1 MQADQSAQT
10 NLWEERDPLST
21 PVLMP
26 KEELKFASTASDLPL
41 LKQALLKTTDNGRTP
56 HTTLTSTYYD
66 TASASLRRAG
76 LALRVQEQNRR
87 YIQTVIAANVS
98 GVPRLGCGECED
110 VIDSG
115 RPDPRALNC
124 SAHLPETLGEA
135 ELLAQFTAVLRRTLF
150 VLEPDESTQI
160 EGALDEGELRTAAS
174 DRTEPICE
182 VGLQLKRGD
191 PAALYATGLRLLQ
204 IAPLRIEIRSK
215 AERGFDLLGGTIDKP
230 QVEHTPPFDLKP
242 DMTVEEG
249 LQRIGRGCLTMLLRN
264 EAAALADVPEGVHQI
279 RVGVRRLRSAVAAVK
294 RMLPPEQFAWVSR
307 DLKWVAD
314 VLGPA
319 RNWDVFSGSLL
330 APVRSALRTHQ
341 DLEGLSR
348 VTEQKRQAAH
358 EGANAAIRSPRY
370 TAALLNLSQWFASRS
385 WRNQPVAEPSALL
398 MAPIG
403 AVAPGLIARRYKKA
417 KKAIRG
423 LDELTP
429 QQRHEVRIAVKKLR
443 YTIEFLEDLFD
454 TDKVAKFV
462 GRLKPL
468 QDDLGYENDVRVANE
483 LLADLPNSDDAAAIA
498 RAAGVA
504 LGWHDRGLADHDRK
518 LRKHVRRFR
527 QERPFW

>member
-1 MQADQSAQT
+1 
-10 NLWEERDPLST
+10 
-21 PVLMP
+21 MP

-41 LKQALLKTTDNGRTP
+41 LKQALLKTTDNGRTTQ
-56 HTTLTSTYYD
+56 TTLTSTYYD
-66 TASASLRRAG
+66 TAAASLRRAG

-98 GVPRLGCGECED
+98 GVPPLGCGECED
-110 VIDSG
+110 VIDSE

-135 ELLAQFTAVLRRTLF
+135 ELLVQFTGVFRRTLF
-150 VLEPDESTQI
+150 VLEPDGSTQI
-160 EGALDEGELRTAAS
+160 ECALDEGELRTAAS

-204 IAPLRIEIRSK
+204 IAPLRIEIRSE
-215 AERGFDLLGGTIDKP
+215 AERGYDLLGGTIDKLR
-230 QVEHTPPFDLKP
+230 VEHTPPFDLKP
-242 DMTVEEG
+242 DMTVEES

-264 EAAALADVPEGVHQI
+264 EAAALANVPEGVHQI

-294 RMLPPEQFAWVSR
+294 RMLPPEQFEWVSR

-330 APVRSALRTHQ
+330 ASVRSALRTQQ
-341 DLEGLSR
+341 DLGALSR
-348 VTEQKRQAAH
+348 VSEQERQAAH
-358 EGANAAIRSPRY
+358 ERANAAIRSPRY

-385 WRNQPVAEPSALL
+385 WRNQPVAEQSALL

-403 AVAPGLIARRYKKA
+403 AVAPGLIARRHKKV
-417 KKAIRG
+417 KKAIDG

-443 YTIEFLEDLFD
+443 YTIEFLEDLFNA
-454 TDKVAKFV
+454 DKVAKFV
-462 GRLKPL
+462 ERLKPL

-483 LLADLPNSDDAAAIA
+483 LLADLANSDDAAAIA
-498 RAAGVA
+498 RATGVV

-518 LRKHVRRFR
+518 LCKHVRRYR